1 MLDRYLA
8 ALPAMSL
15 IPFAPFFAD
24 FFALLLESPAVCYA
38 NPLREKPG
46 RSFTR
51 VTALADER
59 PRCLVISHVLLRGH
73 ARNGAADR
81 FSETTAPASLD
92 QLATARGLPP

>member
-51 VTALADER
+51 VTAL
-59 PRCLVISHVLLRGH
+59 
-73 ARNGAADR
+73 
-81 FSETTAPASLD
+81 
-92 QLATARGLPP
+92 